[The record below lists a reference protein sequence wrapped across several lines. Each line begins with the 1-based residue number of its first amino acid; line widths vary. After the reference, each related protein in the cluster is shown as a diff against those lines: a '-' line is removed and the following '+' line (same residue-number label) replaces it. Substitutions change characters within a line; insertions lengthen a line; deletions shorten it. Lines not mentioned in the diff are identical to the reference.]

1 MIHSGFFL
9 AGPSFNSDATTSF
22 ISMPVSGE
30 DGATGDDIGNDTS
43 DSVPPSFWVRTAMKI
58 SRARWF
64 IFLRR
69 VFHYQ
74 NGSRSDL
81 GPNPFNSGSWM
92 AMEFVALL
100 FQLIISAFTFAISR
114 AESPVWPMRLWIG
127 GYDLGCVLSLLLL
140 CGRRRYNYLMQGDGD
155 SLSDIEHEQQRSN
168 ESSRYSHLMNKC
180 RTSLDLFFAIWF
192 VMGNLWAFD
201 SRLASFQR
209 APKLHLL
216 CSFLLIWNAICY
228 SFPFILFLLLCC
240 CVPLISSFIG
250 YNINM
255 GSTEKGAL
263 DDQISQLPCWKYK
276 AVDANIN
283 PGSQPHNSN
292 TGLPKEDPEC
302 CICLAKYIDKE
313 EVRQLPCF
321 HVFHLKCVDKWL
333 AITSSCPLCKQQ
345 LQR

>member
-168 ESSRYSHLMNKC
+168 ESSR
-180 RTSLDLFFAIWF
+180 
-192 VMGNLWAFD
+192 
-201 SRLASFQR
+201 
-209 APKLHLL
+209 
-216 CSFLLIWNAICY
+216 
-228 SFPFILFLLLCC
+228 
-240 CVPLISSFIG
+240 
-250 YNINM
+250 
-255 GSTEKGAL
+255 
-263 DDQISQLPCWKYK
+263 
-276 AVDANIN
+276 
-283 PGSQPHNSN
+283 
-292 TGLPKEDPEC
+292 
-302 CICLAKYIDKE
+302 
-313 EVRQLPCF
+313 
-321 HVFHLKCVDKWL
+321 
-333 AITSSCPLCKQQ
+333 
-345 LQR
+345 

>member
-22 ISMPVSGE
+22 ISSTVSGE
-30 DGATGDDIGNDTS
+30 DGATADDTRNDTS
-43 DSVPPSFWVRTAMKI
+43 GSLPPSFWVRTAMRV

-92 AMEFVALL
+92 AMELVALF
-100 FQLIISAFTFAISR
+100 FQLIISVFTLAISQT
-114 AESPVWPMRLWIG
+114 EKPVWPMRLWIA

-140 CGRRRYNYLMQGDGD
+140 CGRHRCRYLMQGDSN
-155 SLSDIEHEQQRSN
+155 SLSDIEHQSSN
-168 ESSRYSHLMNKC
+168 ESSRYSHLINRC
-180 RTSLDLFFAIWF
+180 RTFLDLFFAIWF
-192 VMGNLWAFD
+192 VMGNLWIFD
-201 SRLASFQR
+201 SRFASFQR

-216 CSFLLIWNAICY
+216 CSFVLVWNAICY
-228 SFPFILFLLLCC
+228 SFPFFLFLLLCC
-240 CVPLISSFIG
+240 CVPVISSLIG

-276 AVDANIN
+276 VVDVNIN
-283 PGSQPHNSN
+283 LGIQPDNTN

-313 EVRQLPCF
+313 DVRQLPCS
-321 HVFHLKCVDKWL
+321 HVFHLRCVDKWL
-333 AITSSCPLCKQQ
+333 AIASSCPLCKQQ